1 MRVRVMKREETSTYL
16 LEVKWKVKWKVKRE
30 EREYRI
36 IINMKVKI

>member
-1 MRVRVMKREETSTYL
+1 MKREETSTYL